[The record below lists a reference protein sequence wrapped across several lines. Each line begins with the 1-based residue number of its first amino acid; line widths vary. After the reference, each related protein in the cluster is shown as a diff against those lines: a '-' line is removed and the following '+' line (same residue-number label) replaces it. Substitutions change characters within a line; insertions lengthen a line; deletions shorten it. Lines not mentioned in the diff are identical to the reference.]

1 MSKTA
6 FPFSFLPTSRKNHPR
21 RRLPRTPPAL
31 RVTLGAYC
39 NIMLALSLAFGVPLP
54 LLARFGLSFNVSR
67 LAGAVLSPFLCRLW
81 NCSPGGGGSVSAV
94 SCCDRTRR
102 LLQEKA
108 KKKKKRGTI
117 TAGKQD
123 DIKAAFPFPPL
134 SPFPLS
140 RAGRLYALKA

>member
-21 RRLPRTPPAL
+21 RRLPRAPPAL

-67 LAGAVLSPFLCRLW
+67 LAGAVSPAVPLPALELLAGR
-81 NCSPGGGGSVSAV
+81 GGSGFA
-94 SCCDRTRR
+94 CFLLRPNTPPIRR
-102 LLQEKA
+102 A
-108 KKKKKRGTI
+108 K
-117 TAGKQD
+117 
-123 DIKAAFPFPPL
+123 L
-134 SPFPLS
+134 
-140 RAGRLYALKA
+140 